1 MMAHFF
7 VVAALAMTT
16 VLNIIIPLPGSVV
29 VTPLLATLT
38 DPHTAIGITAF
49 YFFLSGVV
57 RVSFFWKHIRWDLI
71 RALIVPSSIAAV
83 VGAAS
88 LFVVPEEIILVVIF
102 FGSAWFLLKKL
113 GILPGSED
121 KKISLTQGYVV
132 GSFSGFLQGVGLPGS
147 DMRSSFLYSK
157 GMSVI
162 EGNGT
167 SAFLGASNFLLAT
180 ITRLFTD
187 QLSMPNITTTL
198 FLVPILVIGTYAG
211 KKMLFKI
218 PKKSAE
224 KLVVVIMTII
234 VVSLGVKVAGSL
246 PFLSKMF

>member
-7 VVAALAMTT
+7 VVAALAVTT

-57 RVSFFWKHIRWDLI
+57 RVSFFWKHIRWDLVRVI
-71 RALIVPSSIAAV
+71 IVPSSIAAII
-83 VGAAS
+83 GAAS
-88 LFVVPEEIILVVIF
+88 LFVVPAEIILAAIF
-102 FGSAWFLLKKL
+102 FGSVWFLLKKL

-121 KKISLTQGYVV
+121 KKISLTQGYAV

-167 SAFLGASNFLLAT
+167 SAFLGTSNFFLAT

-187 QLSMPNITTTL
+187 QISIPDITTTL
-198 FLVPILVIGTYAG
+198 FLVPVLVIGTYAG
-211 KKMLFKI
+211 KRMLFGV
-218 PKKSAE
+218 PKKTAE
-224 KLVVVIMTII
+224 KLVIAIMMII
-234 VVSLGVKVAGSL
+234 VVSLGVRMIGSL
-246 PFLSKMF
+246 MA